1 MLCTDFSSESL
12 WWTCFVQYFLDTGFY
27 RNLFGADFSSESFK
41 RNVFEGILVIRSS
54 VFLVKIP
61 FPNLLAGNVPL
72 EILSYRF
79 LSYFFGSDFSSK
91 IFWYLLSSDFFWEK
105 YLFKVCLVDNYSSE
119 ILGTGFC
126 AEIFWQ

>member
-1 MLCTDFSSESL
+1 MVVSFEH
-12 WWTCFVQYFLDTGFY
+12 CFVQTSLQRVCGGHVSSNIFLIQVSIEICSA
-27 RNLFGADFSSESFK
+27 RISLQRVFK

-54 VFLVKIP
+54 VFLVEIP

-91 IFWYLLSSDFFWEK
+91 IFWYLLSSDFFLGEISLQS
-105 YLFKVCLVDNYSSE
+105 LF
-119 ILGTGFC
+119 GR
-126 AEIFWQ
+126 